1 MIILMAMM
9 TMMPVMLIQLTILM
23 IIQMMIVI
31 MFMMRLMEMR
41 SKRMMI
47 PMTKQYVYDDIDDD
61 NAQGNVNIN
70 LPNYGFS
77 LI

>member
-9 TMMPVMLIQLTILM
+9 TMMPVMLIQLTMLM
-23 IIQMMIVI
+23 IMQMMIVI
-31 MFMMRLMEMR
+31 MFMMRLMVMR
-41 SKRMMI
+41 SKRMMT
-47 PMTKQYVYDDIDDD
+47 PMTKPYVYDDIDDD

>member
-1 MIILMAMM
+1 MAMMTMM
-9 TMMPVMLIQLTILM
+9 TMMPVMLTQLTILM
-23 IIQMMIVI
+23 IMQMMIVI
-31 MFMMRLMEMR
+31 MFMMRLIVMS
-41 SKRMMI
+41 SKRMMM
-47 PMTKQYVYDDIDDD
+47 PMTKPYVYDDIDDD